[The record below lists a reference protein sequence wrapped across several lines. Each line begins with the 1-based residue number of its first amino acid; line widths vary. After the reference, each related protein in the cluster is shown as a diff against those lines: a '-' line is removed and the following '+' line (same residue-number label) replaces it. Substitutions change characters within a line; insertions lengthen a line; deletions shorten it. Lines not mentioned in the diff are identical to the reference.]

1 MANPRGEP
9 PLLHPRIRHRR
20 LLRSPIS
27 RCACL
32 LLAFA
37 ALLLLSALRQV
48 ARVDFPRPDA
58 PRQALPGKA
67 DRYMTVRS
75 NGGLN
80 QMRTGICDMAAVARL
95 VNATLVIPQ
104 LDKRSFWQDTSTF
117 KDIFDQPRFIKA
129 LEGDVHI
136 VADLP
141 ESLQS
146 APRARKHFTSWSSAS
161 YYEEM
166 KELWKNQKVVHIP
179 KSDSRLANNGLP
191 IDIQRLRCRCLY
203 QALRF
208 SDPIED
214 LGKA

>member
-1 MANPRGEP
+1 MANPRGAA
-9 PLLHPRIRHRR
+9 PLLRPRLRR
-20 LLRSPIS
+20 LLRSPMS
-27 RCACL
+27 SCACL
-32 LLAFA
+32 LLAFS
-37 ALLLLSALRQV
+37 ALLLLSSLRQV
-48 ARVDFPRPDA
+48 AQVDFPRPD
-58 PRQALPGKA
+58 LPG
-67 DRYMTVRS
+67 
-75 NGGLN
+75 
-80 QMRTGICDMAAVARL
+80 QICDMVAVARL

-104 LDKRSFWQDTSTF
+104 LDKRSFWQDTSKF
-117 KDIFDQPRFIKA
+117 KDIFDEPHFIKA

-136 VADLP
+136 VTDLP

-161 YYEEM
+161 YYEEV
-166 KELWKNQKVVHIP
+166 KELWKDHKVVHIP

-208 SDPIED
+208 SDLIED